1 MSDRIRTVTATVP
14 ASVCPDPARLD
25 PQEPGWG
32 VLGMFLASNIIILP
46 IMCEARIK

>member
-32 VLGMFLASNIIILP
+32 VLGNVSSLEHYNSAYNM
-46 IMCEARIK
+46 RG